1 MNTNKRIKV
10 ASIPSLTLPDTDLIS
25 WSPIHVQVN
34 GEISQTSIKIQF
46 SDIFWPF
53 FFSGGG
59 GFYDI

>member
-10 ASIPSLTLPDTDLIS
+10 ASIPSLTLPDADLIS

-34 GEISQTSIKIQF
+34 GEISQTSAKIQF

-53 FFSGGG
+53 FLEGGR
-59 GFYDI
+59 FYDI